1 MDKSPFT
8 LRISANALADTIEIF
23 SWYETKAQDLGEQ
36 FLNDLEITYQH
47 ILSHPTAFARFKKGS
62 KARKKLLSI
71 FPYKVF
77 YLVEDG
83 EVKILAIIHTSR
95 SQKFLKKRIK

>member
-8 LRISANALADTIEIF
+8 LRISANALADTIEIS

-36 FLNDLEITYQH
+36 FLNDLEITFQH

-62 KARKKLLSI
+62 KARKKLMSI

-77 YLVEDG
+77 YIAEKE
-83 EVKILAIIHTSR
+83 EVNILAIIHTSR
-95 SQKFLKKRIK
+95 SHKFIKKQIK